1 MRSRNLT
8 GHSKATNRFAD
19 IVTIKYATAEVW
31 HGSFSWCI
39 VISMIIC
46 ISYHS
51 DIEVYLLELVL
62 FITDQTCHPVSL
74 YFKIL
79 NKHIT
84 IEDLWKKCLPKY
96 KVFNNYTLNLDI
108 DIKVFKKLK
117 QMLKE

>member
-46 ISYHS
+46 ITYHS

-74 YFKIL
+74 YCKIL